1 MSKKALKKNAAYWRG
16 RFTALEDKRYRKTA
30 EYYDKVK
37 RIFSH
42 AEAEAKDKL
51 AAWYNRLAINNEIS
65 YADAFKLL
73 KADELEEFHWTVQE
87 YIDRGKNVGLDP
99 KWEKQLENASAKV
112 HVSRLEEIQTELKA
126 TVENLYSEYETGT
139 AAHLSSI
146 ANDSYYHT
154 AYEVA
159 KGTGIGTTL
168 HRLDS
173 RTLTKLL
180 TTPWGKDEEDFSDR
194 IWQRRDKLIQTLNDE
209 LAHNL
214 ILGLDPQKSIDKIAE
229 DFEVDKRAA
238 GRLVMTESAAIGSM
252 AREASLKELEVEEFE
267 IVATLDSHTSTICQQ
282 MDGQHFPMSKFK
294 VGTTAPPF
302 HPNCRSTTVPYFND
316 EFTADE
322 TRAARDANDKG
333 YERVPS
339 DMTYKEWKKRFVTHG
354 NNDSGLK
361 EPKAND
367 TISVKEEPLHSGLFS
382 NLASTEDIEGNAGI
396 KQLAEQVLENLGID
410 RNSIPVNVADIK
422 FNGLCDID
430 LNAPHIKKI
439 CHYSSFNLRKDDPRP
454 MEYRIKTVFHES
466 YHVSLDGRKW
476 DAFDWKGEYSLDWH
490 DIEETLA
497 ESSAHYLTEQYGI
510 TKKLAPSYP
519 KQIVLNLPRLKML
532 DKFKTC
538 ETIQDFGRIAYE
550 ERRAGKGGAWKKLS
564 KQMQKVMLADDYY
577 AQYFEYIQENEDKL
591 LEMYFENYPGLGI
604 LKKEVVQELHDGID
618 LVRKGG
624 TLPETEGIF
633 YAVLA
638 CAMQVI
644 GVK

>member
-16 RFTALEDKRYRKTA
+16 RFTALEDKQYRKTA

-37 RIFSH
+37 RIFGH

-51 AAWYNRLAINNEIS
+51 AAWYSRLAVNNEIS

-73 KADELEEFHWTVQE
+73 KADELEEFHWTVQK

-112 HVSRLEEIQTELKA
+112 HISRLEEIQTELKA

-294 VGTTAPPF
+294 IGATAPPF

-322 TRAARDANDKG
+322 TRAARDTNDKG
-333 YERVPS
+333 YERVSS
-339 DMTYKEWKKRFVTHG
+339 DMTYKEWKKRFTIG
-354 NNDSGLK
+354 SGAVDNTK
-361 EPKAND
+361 SD
-367 TISVKEEPLHSGLFS
+367 GIISVKDESHNTLLDGLDKV
-382 NLASTEDIEGNAGI
+382 EDVKGNAGI
-396 KQLAEQVLENLGID
+396 QHFAEQVLDNLGID
-410 RNSIPVNVADIK
+410 RSVVSVNVMGMPD
-422 FNGLCDID
+422 NGACGVD
-430 LNAPHIKKI
+430 LSAPKIRDI
-439 CHYSSFNLRKDDPRP
+439 CHYSTFNIKKDDPRP
-454 MEYRIKTVFHES
+454 MEYRIKTVFHEG
-466 YHVSLDGRKW
+466 YHVSLNGKEW
-476 DAFDWKGEYSLDWH
+476 DALDRKGKLDLDWRN
-490 DIEETLA
+490 IEETFA
-497 ESSAHYLTEQYGI
+497 ESSAHYLVEQYGI
-510 TKKLAPSYP
+510 GKKLAPSYP
-519 KQIVLNLPRLKML
+519 EMIVMNLPRLKLL
-532 DKFKTC
+532 DEFKGCT
-538 ETIQDFGRIAYE
+538 TIQDFGKIVYEKRI
-550 ERRAGKGGAWKKLS
+550 GGGNGVWKKLS
-564 KQMQKVMLADDYY
+564 KRVRKVKLQDNYQC
-577 AQYFEYIQENEDKL
+577 QYFDYIRKNESKL
-591 LEMYFENYPGLGI
+591 FEMYFENMPGFQLFKDS
-604 LKKEVVQELHDGID
+604 LVEELHEKMA
-618 LVRKGG
+618 LVESTGLSPTGG
-624 TLPETEGIF
+624 VYYDI
-633 YAVLA
+633 LA
-638 CAMQVI
+638 CAMQMI
-644 GVK
+644 GVL